1 MTSYK
6 SRITPRR
13 RKFVR
18 LIGDIQ
24 EELQRVLMDEHE
36 ATGITQADIA
46 RALDKHPSVVSRAL
60 SGRSNLTLETIAEL
74 AWALN
79 REILFRMLRSEEILG
94 YQPNDVGEEA
104 VGRFALPADD
114 SNAATTRPGPE
125 KRWAERA

>member
-1 MTSYK
+1 MISYK

-24 EELQRVLMDEHE
+24 EELHRVLMDEHE
-36 ATGITQADIA
+36 VRGITQADIA
-46 RALDKHPSVVSRAL
+46 RMLGKDRSFVSRKM
-60 SGRSNLTLETIAEL
+60 SGRSNMTLETIAEL
-74 AWALN
+74 AWALD
-79 REILFRMLRSEEILG
+79 REILFRMPSSEEILG

-114 SNAATTRPGPE
+114 SDAVTSRPGPE

>member
-24 EELQRVLMDEHE
+24 EELHRVLMDEHE

-46 RALDKHPSVVSRAL
+46 RMLGKDRSFVSRKM
-60 SGRSNLTLETIAEL
+60 SGRSNMTLETIAEL
-74 AWALN
+74 AWALD
-79 REILFRMLRSEEILG
+79 REILFRMLSSEEILG

-104 VGRFALPADD
+104 VGRFALPAND
-114 SNAATTRPGPE
+114 SDAVTTRPGPE
-125 KRWAERA
+125 KRWAEGA